1 MATPIFFGVRHLSPA
16 AAYYVRQE
24 LDKVRPDIVLIEGPS
39 DLNDEM
45 KWFCHSQTKLPAA
58 ILAYTQQTPIRTLL
72 YPFAVYSPE
81 YQAILW
87 AYENNIACK
96 FMDLPSNVFLGIR
109 EETDKNTDNEDE
121 EKTKETNKIEQGV
134 TTEQVYKRL
143 EEVLGESHD
152 TFWERN
158 FEQLEAFYMEA
169 ATEFGKQLRETSTDS
184 DYRVAENHIRE
195 AYMKKVIVQA
205 QKDGFE
211 KVFCVCGAYHVEGLK
226 NNEALTDDEEK
237 KLPRTESNVTLMPYS
252 YYRLSQHSG
261 YGAGNEAPA
270 YFEMLWD
277 AICKGKIEQATY
289 QYLTELAVR
298 QRKQGQMTSA
308 AEVIEA
314 VRLAQTLAKIRNTK
328 YPVLQDLRDAAVTC
342 IGHGTFS
349 EISVSTADVEIG
361 KKIGELPEGVSRTSI
376 QDDFYRQL
384 KDLNLEKYRSVEVQQ
399 LDLDLRENLRVKS
412 QKSAF
417 MDLNRSFFLHRLRVL
432 QINFGTQIQN
442 RRKDSAWGEYW
453 NLHWTPET
461 EIEIVE
467 AALLGE
473 TVESATSFALKER
486 ADKSTNIAQAAE
498 VFEDAFLCG
507 MPKAAKYALNS
518 LQKLSVDTQAIVE
531 ISKTMEHLSL
541 VIRYGDL
548 RKFASEPI
556 IPLLSQ
562 LYLRACLTM
571 EDSCNCDDEVSNAVM
586 ESIERIN
593 QVQRNHDFL
602 EEERWV
608 SVLNSI
614 SDRDDINTKCSGF
627 AIATLIERGLIE
639 ESLLAVEVS
648 RRLSKGVPADLA
660 AGWFEGLA
668 KKNRYSLIVRLS
680 LWKEL
685 DNYLQ
690 DLDDEEFK
698 RALVFLRRA
707 FSDFSANEK
716 SNISENLG
724 EIWGI
729 EPQQTADML
738 MRPMTEN
745 EEELLQGLD
754 DFDFGD
760 I

>member
-24 LDKVRPDIVLIEGPS
+24 LEKVRPDMILIEGPS
-39 DLNDEM
+39 DLNNEM
-45 KWFCHSQTKLPAA
+45 KWFCHPKTKLPAA

-87 AYENNIACK
+87 AYENNIPCK

-109 EETDKNTDNEDE
+109 EETDKNTENEDE
-121 EKTKETNKIEQGV
+121 EKKETDKSEQGV

-143 EEVLGESHD
+143 EEVLGESHN

-158 FEQLEAFYMEA
+158 FEQSETLYMEA
-169 ATEFGKQLRETSTDS
+169 ATEFGKQLRETSKDS
-184 DYRVAENHIRE
+184 DYRIAENHIRE
-195 AYMKKVIVQA
+195 AYMKRVIVQA
-205 QKDGFE
+205 QNDGYE
-211 KVFCVCGAYHVEGLK
+211 KIFCVCGAYHVEGLK

-277 AICKGKIEQATY
+277 AICKGKMEQATY

-342 IGHGTFS
+342 IGHGAFS

-384 KDLNLEKYRSVEVQQ
+384 KELNLEKYRSVEVQQ

-432 QINFGTQIQN
+432 QVNFGTQIQN

-486 ADKSTNIAQAAE
+486 ADKSVNIAQAAE

-507 MPKAAKYALNS
+507 MPKAAKYALDS

-548 RKFASEPI
+548 RKFKSEPI

-571 EDSCNCDDEVSNAVM
+571 EDSCNCDDEASNAIM

-602 EEERWV
+602 EEEQWV

-627 AIATLIERGLIE
+627 AMATLIERGLIE
-639 ESLLAVEVS
+639 ESLLALEVS

-668 KKNRYSLIVRLS
+668 RKNRYSLIVRLS

-707 FSDFSANEK
+707 FSEFSANEK

-738 MRPMTEN
+738 MRPITEN